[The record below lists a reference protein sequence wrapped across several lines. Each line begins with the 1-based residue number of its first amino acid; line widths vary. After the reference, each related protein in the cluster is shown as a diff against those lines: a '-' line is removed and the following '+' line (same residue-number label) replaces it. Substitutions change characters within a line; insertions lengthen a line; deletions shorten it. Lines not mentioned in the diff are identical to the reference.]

1 MFKKLEEIIKKIEGN
16 VLVIGL
22 DNNLLDKFD
31 KNNKVN
37 LYSIASNKSDGKIF
51 GKTKS
56 KKRQTN
62 KGKTINIKR
71 LRKYIHKKSTN
82 YIICN
87 MNEMFNF
94 YKYFIKD
101 SIYLNN
107 NIIYIYA
114 TDEIDKEFIIDKY
127 KRYNVSIESTDYKN
141 GYIIKIDN
149 TKGKNNFIK
158 DAIYFIKDTFYNI
171 AEVIGNIMIS

>member
-16 VLVIGL
+16 VLVVGL

-37 LYSIASNKSDGKIF
+37 LYSIASNKSNGKVF
-51 GKTKS
+51 GKS

-71 LRKYIHKKSTN
+71 LRKYINKKSTN

-87 MNEMFNF
+87 MNEMFEF

-114 TDEIDKEFIIDKY
+114 TDEIDKEFIINKY
-127 KRYNVSIESTDYKN
+127 KRYNVKIESNDYKN

-149 TKGKNNFIK
+149 TNVKNNLIK
-158 DAIYFIKDTFYNI
+158 DIIYFIKDTFYNI

>member
-1 MFKKLEEIIKKIEGN
+1 MFKKLEEIIKKIDGN

-22 DNNLLDKFD
+22 ENNLLDKFD

-37 LYSIASNKSDGKIF
+37 LYSISSNKDKKIF
-51 GKTKS
+51 GKTK
-56 KKRQTN
+56 KKITN
-62 KGKTINIKR
+62 RGKTINIKK
-71 LRKYIHKKSTN
+71 LRKYVNKKSTK

-87 MNEMFNF
+87 MNEMFDF

-114 TDEIDKEFIIDKY
+114 TLEIDKEFIINKY
-127 KRYNVSIESTDYKN
+127 KRYNVEIISIDYKN
-141 GYIIKIDN
+141 GYIITIDN

-158 DAIYFIKDTFYNI
+158 DKLYFIKDTFYNI
-171 AEVIGNIMIS
+171 AELIGNILIS